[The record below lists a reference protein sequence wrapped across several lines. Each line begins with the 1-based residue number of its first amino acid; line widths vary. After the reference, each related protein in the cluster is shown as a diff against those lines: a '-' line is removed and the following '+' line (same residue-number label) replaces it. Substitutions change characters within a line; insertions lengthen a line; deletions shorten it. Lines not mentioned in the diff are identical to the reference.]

1 MEDYA
6 GFEPQIGEIRALRTF
21 RVGPDGGLYP
31 LYSDTAWVDGVNT
44 AQCKLAS
51 AGTRERIDRGRHAT
65 PDPDCTCGYYAYASE
80 SGAAERPHARY
91 VLAVV
96 ACWGKVIAG
105 TRGIRAEQARV
116 EALWM
121 SAIVPREL
129 AESVAARYPSAT
141 LYAEKDAMLAEHPP
155 TALDC
160 YEPDEPA
167 RDVRTSRV
175 MRLAIAAAVVIGALP
190 ASWIWQQPYVRA
202 LWAAEVCL
210 FVIAAVMV
218 RRTRRDVRAP
228 ATALLYAG
236 LAVWL
241 LAPFAGSAGLV
252 LLRLPLVQITT
263 LGLLQR
269 HHLNREARRFPA
281 RIARRQW

>member
-1 MEDYA
+1 VDDYA

-44 AQCKLAS
+44 AHCNLAP
-51 AGTRERIDRGRHAT
+51 GTGNRIDARQHAT

-80 SGAAERPHARY
+80 SGAAERPHARH

-105 TRGIRAEQARV
+105 TRGIRAEHARV

-121 SAIVPREL
+121 SAIVPPEL
-129 AESVAARYPSAT
+129 AGSVAASYPTAT
-141 LYAEKDAMLAEHPP
+141 VYPEKDVMLAEHPP
-155 TALDC
+155 SALDC
-160 YEPDEPA
+160 YEIDEPVPAA
-167 RDVRTSRV
+167 RMSRALL
-175 MRLAIAAAVVIGALP
+175 LAIATAVVIGSLP
-190 ASWIWQQPYVRA
+190 ASWIWQQPYIRA
-202 LWAAEVCL
+202 IWAAEVCL

-218 RRTRRDVRAP
+218 RRTRRDVRASV
-228 ATALLYAG
+228 TTLLYAG

-241 LAPFAGSAGLV
+241 VAPFAGSAGVV
-252 LLRLPLVQITT
+252 LLRLPLVQITS

-269 HHLNREARRFPA
+269 YHLNREARRFPA